1 MIETTEH
8 TQIPDEILCNYFRNL
23 INRFYKILPMRE
35 ENEPTLSVY
44 IRSLCVE
51 LVGCEK
57 LIYML
62 DCDARFL
69 SLIAILKYFSENP
82 DCSVKEVKRE
92 VFKAINICGELARRI
107 SKAVIE

>member
-1 MIETTEH
+1 MTDTTAH
-8 TQIPDEILCNYFRNL
+8 MLIPDELLCNYFRNL

-35 ENEPTLSVY
+35 EDEPTLPVY
-44 IRSLCVE
+44 IESLCHE
-51 LVGCEK
+51 LIGCEK
-57 LIYML
+57 LIYAL

-92 VFKAINICGELARRI
+92 VFKAISICGELDKRI